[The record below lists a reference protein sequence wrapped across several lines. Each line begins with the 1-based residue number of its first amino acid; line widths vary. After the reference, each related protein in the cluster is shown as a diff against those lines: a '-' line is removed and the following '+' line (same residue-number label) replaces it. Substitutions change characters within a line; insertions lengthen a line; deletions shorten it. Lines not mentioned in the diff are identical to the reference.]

1 MLTFNNCQIE
11 HNQINGKLPGSF
23 NDYFKRTRNQHSY
36 NIGGSKE
43 AKVIKLERKTSAY
56 IIIN

>member
-23 NDYFKRTRNQHSY
+23 NDYFKRTRNQHNS
-36 NIGGSKE
+36 NTRGSKE
-43 AKVIKLERKTSAY
+43 GKVIK
-56 IIIN
+56 